1 MDEIEQRLRTATDA
15 TIGSYDAWRKNPKE
29 GGTRESLM
37 EAVHE
42 LRKVAARLEIEVA
55 VSERD
60 EMTAKPIPIPPHRSS
75 RKPYGDSPT
84 EDNIGNNAADS
95 AGNTAAGHSSGFRD
109 QQPGGRDNRGGGG
122 GHGGGQHR
130 RRRMSMGGGHGG
142 GGGGGHGGG
151 GNGPQG
157 GGGGDQS

>member
-84 EDNIGNNAADS
+84 EDNIGNAADS

-109 QQPGGRDNRGGGG
+109 QQGGGHRDHRGGGG
-122 GHGGGQHR
+122 AGGGQHR
-130 RRRMSMGGGHGG
+130 RRRMSMGHGG

-151 GNGPQG
+151 NGPQG
-157 GGGGDQS
+157 GGGDQG

>member
-1 MDEIEQRLRTATDA
+1 MDEIEQRLRTATD
-15 TIGSYDAWRKNPKE
+15 TCIGSYDAWRKNPKE
-29 GGTRESLM
+29 GGTRETLM

-60 EMTAKPIPIPPHRSS
+60 EMTAKPIPIPPHRAS
-75 RKPYGDSPT
+75 RKPYGESPV
-84 EDNIGNNAADS
+84 EDNIGNAAGDS

-109 QQPGGRDNRGGGG
+109 QQGGHRDHRGGGG
-122 GHGGGQHR
+122 GGGAGGGQHR
-130 RRRMSMGGGHGG
+130 RRRMSMGHGG
-142 GGGGGHGGG
+142 GGGGHGGGG

-157 GGGGDQS
+157 GGGSDQG